1 MVERP
6 PLKRPAA
13 LERLSLEVGTQERRK
28 LRALRAHSGIW
39 AGLGTLGLV
48 GWSIGAPT
56 LSGVFL
62 GQWLDKKHP
71 GAYSWTLTLLLAGL
85 TLGCANAWHWLT
97 REQRQIHEDEDKP

>member
-6 PLKRPAA
+6 PPKRPAA

>member
-6 PLKRPAA
+6 PPKRPAA

-48 GWSIGAPT
+48 GWSVGAPT

-71 GAYSWTLTLLLAGL
+71 GTYSWTLSLLIAGL